1 MASATQT
8 TIRAVLRDGGP
19 LTLDEVVERVQQQRP
34 ATTKNPKQTIR
45 NALKNDLI
53 CQSAGEGRYVYLPTF
68 VRGAAVCAPM
78 DLVAPAKGLLAV
90 GADLVALLTP
100 LAEPGDRGPAPAL
113 ALDGGPT
120 VMVTWEGFGWRG
132 MPRSLVKLPA
142 PFWRW
147 WAERQREG
155 ATALVVR
162 CEDGEAGRFSVRA
175 IDAEALDRAAVEARN
190 ARLHEAARDILKR
203 AQGLWPEDLARR
215 LLAYG
220 VYHGE
225 PTPDPLSTALFT
237 PDAPFYMEHM
247 NVTYRP
253 RLTPALRRLFA
264 PRLRGERD
272 ESDNLMRELL
282 GLPLQEPEDAPLPAE
297 DAPLPPAEHLLR
309 LKVSLAWDR
318 KVWRMIESP
327 DDATLEDVH
336 LAIQDAF
343 NWDNDHLYA
352 FYLSGHTRDHMT
364 RVDGPFM
371 DPTGLFG
378 GETDYPAADEVTLA
392 ALELRLKQR
401 FLYLFDFGDQL
412 EHDIEVAEILPLP
425 PTGGVEPRVLASQ
438 GEAPPQYPTWDGD
451 EEEDDDGDDDN
462 DFYPVGD

>member
-19 LTLDEVVERVQQQRP
+19 LTLDEVVEQASQRQP
-34 ATTKNPKQTIR
+34 IMTKNPKQTVR
-45 NALKNDLI
+45 NALTSDPT
-53 CQSAGEGRYVYLPTF
+53 CQSAGDGRYVYLPTF
-68 VRGAAVCAPM
+68 VRDAAVCAPM
-78 DLVAPAKGLLAV
+78 DLVSPAKKLLAV
-90 GADLVALLTP
+90 GADLSALLTP
-100 LAEPGDRGPAPAL
+100 LAENGDRGPAPTL

-120 VMVTWEGFGWRG
+120 VTVTWEGFGWRVAVH
-132 MPRSLVKLPA
+132 SLVKLAA

-147 WAERQREG
+147 WAERQSEG
-155 ATALVVR
+155 ATALLVR

-190 ARLHEAARDILKR
+190 ARLHEAAGDILKR
-203 AQGLWPEDLARR
+203 GRRLWPEDLARR

-225 PTPDPLSTALFT
+225 PTPDPLPTALFA
-237 PDAPFYMEHM
+237 PDAPFYLD
-247 NVTYRP
+247 NLYVTYRP
-253 RLTPALRRLFA
+253 RLTPALRRLLA
-264 PRLRGERD
+264 PRLLQDRG
-272 ESDNLMRELL
+272 ESDNLVRELL
-282 GLPLQEPEDAPLPAE
+282 GLPLQEPEEPPPAE
-297 DAPLPPAEHLLR
+297 DAPFPPAEHVVR

-318 KVWRMIESP
+318 KVWRMLEAP

-352 FYLSGHTRDHMT
+352 FFLGGSTRDHMT

-371 DPTGLFG
+371 DAGLFG
-378 GETDYPAADEVTLA
+378 GDMTYPTADEVTLA
-392 ALELRLKQR
+392 ALELRPKQR

-425 PTGGVEPRVLASQ
+425 VGDVELRVITSQ

-451 EEEDDDGDDDN
+451 EEEDDGGD
-462 DFYPVGD
+462 F

>member
-1 MASATQT
+1 MASETQT

-19 LTLDEVVERVQQQRP
+19 LTLDEVVERVQQQRSV
-34 ATTKNPKQTIR
+34 TTKNPKQTIR
-45 NALKNDLI
+45 NALASDPP
-53 CQSAGEGRYVYLPTF
+53 CQAAGEGRYVYLPTF
-68 VRGAAVCAPM
+68 VRGAAVRAPM
-78 DLVAPAKGLLAV
+78 DLAAPAKGLLAV

-100 LAEPGDRGPAPAL
+100 LAESGDRGPTPAL

-120 VMVTWEGFGWRG
+120 VAVTWEGYGWRV
-132 MPRSLVKLPA
+132 MLRSLVKLPA

-147 WAERQREG
+147 WAQREG

-162 CEDGEAGRFSVRA
+162 CEDGEAGRFSVSA
-175 IDAEALDRAAVEARN
+175 IDAEALDRAAIEARN
-190 ARLHEAARDILKR
+190 ALLHQAARDILKR
-203 AQGLWPEDLARR
+203 ARGLWPEDLARR

-225 PTPDPLSTALFT
+225 PAPDPLSTALFT

-264 PRLRGERD
+264 PRLGGERG
-272 ESDNLMRELL
+272 ESDNLVRELL
-282 GLPLQEPEDAPLPAE
+282 GLPVQEPQEPPLPAE
-297 DAPLPPAEHLLR
+297 EEAFPPAEHLLR

-318 KVWRMIESP
+318 KVWRMVEAP
-327 DDATLEDVH
+327 DDATLEDLH

-352 FYLSGHTRDHMT
+352 FYLSGHTRDNMT
-364 RVDGPFM
+364 RVDGPFEFM
-371 DPTGLFG
+371 EYPT
-378 GETDYPAADEVTLA
+378 ADEVTLA
-392 ALELRLKQR
+392 ALELRPKQR
-401 FLYLFDFGDQL
+401 LLYLFDFGDRL

-425 PTGGVEPRVLASQ
+425 ADDVEPRVVASQ
-438 GEAPPQYPTWDGD
+438 GEAPPQYPIWDGD
-451 EEEDDDGDDDN
+451 EEEDDDGDDN
-462 DFYPVGD
+462 DF